1 MGQADVKSTAQ
12 LDLQTRRRLCCI
24 PPPNPTEGTG
34 ESTSLCETNQ
44 PKDKRVAFLT
54 ISTSLLIGLQTEVI
68 YNKLVS
74 TTSRTHGTFGSLD
87 TYRVSVVGESALV
100 VIW

>member
-1 MGQADVKSTAQ
+1 MGQADVKSMAQ
-12 LDLQTRRRLCCI
+12 LCLQTRRRLCCI
-24 PPPNPTEGTG
+24 LPPNPTEGTG
-34 ESTSLCETNQ
+34 DSTSLCETNQ
-44 PKDKRVAFLT
+44 PKDKRVAV
-54 ISTSLLIGLQTEVI
+54 TSLFIGLQTEVI

-74 TTSRTHGTFGSLD
+74 TTSRMHDTFGSLD